1 MWPFGS
7 KQQKLNPGEVQTI
20 RKACKATITANQ
32 ACSKIHGEASS
43 ACERLENRVVECL
56 ADRCR
61 QCQQQV
67 EAFRA
72 CLQTIETTTGSIT
85 GNECSKPVQDMRR
98 CLSKLGIPI

>member
-7 KQQKLNPGEVQTI
+7 KTQKLSADEVQRI
-20 RKACKATITANQ
+20 RKGCKATITANL
-32 ACSKIHGEASS
+32 ACAKIHGEASS

-56 ADRCR
+56 AERCS

-72 CLQTIETTTGSIT
+72 CLQTTGTSSGSIM
-85 GNECSKPVQDMRR
+85 GNECAKPVQDMRK

>member
-7 KQQKLNPGEVQTI
+7 KQTKLSADEVQRI
-20 RKACKATITANQ
+20 RKACKATITANH

-56 ADRCR
+56 ADRCG

-67 EAFRA
+67 LAFRA
-72 CLQTIETTTGSIT
+72 CLQTIETTTGSIM
-85 GNECSKPVQDMRR
+85 GNECGKHVQDMRK
-98 CLSKLGIPI
+98 CLTKLGIPI